1 MPKGNKTALTVILL
15 LAVVLSLT
23 GCTHGAIHPPL
34 DSTAPDTQELLTT
47 SVTETEP
54 PPEDTTEDDSLAEIN
69 QMRED
74 YALGTCQ
81 QLRGTVSVVLFY
93 MNDFESNWTNG
104 QITKF
109 TEKEVEPGLE
119 FLEKQALKYGV
130 ELNFEIASVHKS
142 VYYDDEV
149 IVSVRDTGLAT
160 IDVLTQAARG
170 IGFADTEEMLD
181 SFRKEYGTDEVVCF
195 TIFHKNGTAYA
206 INPKRGATPFV
217 DEHCI
222 VFVRDLNS
230 SGNDPEGSQA
240 SIIAHEM
247 LHLFGAED
255 FYASASRK
263 QLARALYPSDIMLGA
278 NYDVRTNTLGKAT
291 AFYIGWT
298 DEIPDILYDEGWG

>member
-1 MPKGNKTALTVILL
+1 M
-15 LAVVLSLT
+15 
-23 GCTHGAIHPPL
+23 
-34 DSTAPDTQELLTT
+34 
-47 SVTETEP
+47 
-54 PPEDTTEDDSLAEIN
+54 
-69 QMRED
+69 
-74 YALGTCQ
+74 
-81 QLRGTVSVVLFY
+81 
-93 MNDFESNWTNG
+93 
-104 QITKF
+104 
-109 TEKEVEPGLE
+109 
-119 FLEKQALKYGV
+119 
-130 ELNFEIASVHKS
+130 
-142 VYYDDEV
+142 

-230 SGNDPEGSQA
+230 SGNDPAGSQA